1 MAPSAAAPRAS
12 STAWRGAA
20 VRSVWRSMRLRNTA
34 STASIRSSVTLLE
47 YGLTI
52 SVARCTLP
60 SMPRTRVLLLLALG
74 AVAIAV
80 IVGAVLRLGGGDS
93 PSDPVARVGGA
104 AITRGQ
110 LDETVAHFR
119 QEADK
124 EGKPFPDEGSS
135 DHRTVERELVG
146 LLVYRAELEQT
157 AARLGVPVTAAE
169 VQKRLTASTE
179 EIENGAAERRFAEA
193 TVKAQVAY
201 EHIYRKVTSGSPT
214 TRRGQAANQYIAKM
228 KRDYADDVTYED
240 GYAPET

>member
-1 MAPSAAAPRAS
+1 
-12 STAWRGAA
+12 
-20 VRSVWRSMRLRNTA
+20 
-34 STASIRSSVTLLE
+34 
-47 YGLTI
+47 
-52 SVARCTLP
+52 
-60 SMPRTRVLLLLALG
+60 MPRTRVLLLLALG

-93 PSDPVARVGGA
+93 PSDPVARVGRA

-135 DHRTVERELVG
+135 DHRTVQRELVG

-201 EHIYRKVTSGSPT
+201 EHIYRKVTSGLPT